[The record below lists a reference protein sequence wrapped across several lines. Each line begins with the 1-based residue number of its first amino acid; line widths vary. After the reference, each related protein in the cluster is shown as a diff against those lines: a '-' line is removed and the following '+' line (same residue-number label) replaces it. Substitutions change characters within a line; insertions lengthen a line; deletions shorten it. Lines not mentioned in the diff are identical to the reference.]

1 MTTNYTY
8 GLLDIMGDG
17 AMLGQSGSLT
27 VSFRLT
33 EPECYSLSPE
43 DIDRRN
49 LMLEEAFRFL
59 PDGSYV
65 HKQDIFL
72 KRSYSPEK
80 AGSFLS
86 RADARHFAGRTYL
99 EHTCLMHFTFASL
112 ETLEKA
118 YAASPVRYREE
129 LHRSDEQKLKDFL
142 EGVENAMSIIRNIPN
157 VSVRQLDGTEMVE
170 LMGEY
175 TNLFG
180 GKRETRDIRFSSAMS
195 IGEEKGKY
203 YSICDEA
210 HLPEGIISSCVRD
223 YSLPKAGSELF
234 HTPLESLGVYLP
246 CNHIVNQV
254 IFFEGDKKL
263 RAMVNRNIDVYKKN
277 SSIRKS
283 IESEYRKLD
292 EVRNEIMEDS
302 TPLVRTYFSLCFFDR
317 DEKELENAEKK
328 IRECLNLAGFGY
340 YIPSFEH
347 LAAAHLASVP

>member
-80 AGSFLS
+80 ADSFLS

-99 EHTCLMHFTFASL
+99 EHICLMHFTFASL
-112 ETLEKA
+112 ETLKKA

-180 GKRETRDIRFSSAMS
+180 GKRETRSSITASAMKHTCRKVSFPHVSETIRCPKRAASCS
-195 IGEEKGKY
+195 ILLWKAWE
-203 YSICDEA
+203 SICHA
-210 HLPEGIISSCVRD
+210 TIL
-223 YSLPKAGSELF
+223 
-234 HTPLESLGVYLP
+234 
-246 CNHIVNQV
+246 
-254 IFFEGDKKL
+254 
-263 RAMVNRNIDVYKKN
+263 
-277 SSIRKS
+277 SIR
-283 IESEYRKLD
+283 L
-292 EVRNEIMEDS
+292 
-302 TPLVRTYFSLCFFDR
+302 FSLKVIKNCGR
-317 DEKELENAEKK
+317 
-328 IRECLNLAGFGY
+328 G
-340 YIPSFEH
+340 
-347 LAAAHLASVP
+347 

>member
-80 AGSFLS
+80 ADSFLS

-112 ETLEKA
+112 ETLKKA

-180 GKRETRDIRFSSAMS
+180 GKRETRDMRFSSTMS
-195 IGEEKGKY
+195 IGEEKVKY

-210 HLPEGIISSCVRD
+210 HLPESIISSCVRD

-263 RAMVNRNIDVYKKN
+263 RARVNSNIDVYKKN

-283 IESEYRKLD
+283 IESVD
-292 EVRNEIMEDS
+292 TN
-302 TPLVRTYFSLCFFDR
+302 
-317 DEKELENAEKK
+317 
-328 IRECLNLAGFGY
+328 
-340 YIPSFEH
+340 
-347 LAAAHLASVP
+347 

>member
-180 GKRETRDIRFSSAMS
+180 GKRETRDMRFSSTMS
-195 IGEEKGKY
+195 IGEEKVKY
-203 YSICDEA
+203 YSI
-210 HLPEGIISSCVRD
+210 V
-223 YSLPKAGSELF
+223 
-234 HTPLESLGVYLP
+234 
-246 CNHIVNQV
+246 
-254 IFFEGDKKL
+254 
-263 RAMVNRNIDVYKKN
+263 
-277 SSIRKS
+277 SIR
-283 IESEYRKLD
+283 
-292 EVRNEIMEDS
+292 
-302 TPLVRTYFSLCFFDR
+302 
-317 DEKELENAEKK
+317 
-328 IRECLNLAGFGY
+328 
-340 YIPSFEH
+340 
-347 LAAAHLASVP
+347 